1 MIFHTVCDPV
11 YFDRFYK
18 DFYSSIVEN
27 SEDAELSLHYVG
39 KPSKNFTEFITDS
52 SLHYS
57 TEPTTLEDLKI
68 KYYETSD
75 IGNLLGFYPLAR
87 WYSIPIMDKDVCV
100 CDVDILAINKID
112 LEYLKKLLEEHDV
125 VNITRTKPSGEQ
137 GGMMLMCL
145 SKRILKSVIEF
156 AKKVSDEG
164 IRIGIAED
172 VRVRSYI
179 YNNFKIFEL
188 SGKML
193 DVTKPKIED
202 SGEWFIYSKGGQ
214 GENSLRKKEKIENFL
229 RK

>member
-18 DFYSSIVEN
+18 DFYSSIVKN

-39 KPSKNFTEFITDS
+39 KTSKNFTEFITDS

-68 KYYETSD
+68 KYHETTD

-87 WYSIPIMDKDVCV
+87 WYSIPIIDKDVCV

-112 LEYLKKLLEEHDV
+112 SRYLKKLLEEHDV

-145 SKRILKSVIEF
+145 SKRILKSIVEF
-156 AKKVSDEG
+156 ANAVSKEG
-164 IRIGIAED
+164 VRIGIAED
-172 VRVRSYI
+172 VRIRSYI